1 MKNLFIALL
10 TLIAFS
16 ATAQENSE
24 GLELVT
30 GDGATI
36 EFVEEVLDYGT
47 IEHNADGVR
56 YFEFKN
62 TGTEPL
68 IISNCKGSCGCTVP
82 ACPKE
87 PILPGETGKI
97 KVKYATNRVGAFTKS
112 VTVTSNAVTP
122 TKTVKIKGKVL
133 AAEVEETSPEVVPTV
148 PATVA
153 PVR

>member
-1 MKNLFIALL
+1 MKNLFIALFAM
-10 TLIAFS
+10 ISF
-16 ATAQENSE
+16 TAAAQDG
-24 GLELVT
+24 GLELVS
-30 GDGATI
+30 GEGATI

-47 IEHNADGVR
+47 IEHKSDGVR

-82 ACPKE
+82 QCPKE

-97 KVKYATNRVGAFTKS
+97 KVKYDTKRTGAFTKN

-122 TKTVKIKGKVL
+122 SKTVKIKGNVL
-133 AAEVEETSPEVVPTV
+133 PGE
-148 PATVA
+148 PAPA
-153 PVR
+153 K

>member
-1 MKNLFIALL
+1 MKNLFIILL
-10 TLIAFS
+10 TMISLGAI
-16 ATAQENSE
+16 AQEND

-36 EFVEEVLDYGT
+36 EFVSEVIDYGT
-47 IEHNADGVR
+47 IEHNANGVR

-82 ACPKE
+82 SCPKE

-97 KVKYATNRVGAFTKS
+97 KVKYATNRVGSFTKT
-112 VTVTSNAVTP
+112 VTVSSNAVTP
-122 TKTVKIKGKVL
+122 SKTVKIKGKVL
-133 AAEVEETSPEVVPTV
+133 PDPV
-148 PATVA
+148 PAA
-153 PVR
+153 Q

>member
-1 MKNLFIALL
+1 MKNLFIALFAM
-10 TLIAFS
+10 ISF
-16 ATAQENSE
+16 TAAAQDG
-24 GLELVT
+24 GLELVS
-30 GDGATI
+30 GEGATI

-47 IEHNADGVR
+47 IENGSDGTR

-82 ACPKE
+82 QCPKE

-97 KVKYATNRVGAFTKS
+97 KVKYATDRVGAFTKN

-122 TKTVKIKGKVL
+122 SKTVKIKGNVL
-133 AAEVEETSPEVVPTV
+133 PGE
-148 PATVA
+148 PAPA
-153 PVR
+153 K

>member
-1 MKNLFIALL
+1 MTVVSLSTF
-10 TLIAFS
+10 
-16 ATAQENSE
+16 AQSTD
-24 GLELVT
+24 GLNLVT
-30 GDGATI
+30 GDGPNI
-36 EFVEEVLDYGT
+36 EFVTETLDYGT

-97 KVKYATNRVGAFTKS
+97 KVKYATNRVGSFTKTI
-112 VTVTSNAVTP
+112 TVTSNAVTP
-122 TKTVKIKGKVL
+122 SKTIKIKGKVL
-133 AAEVEETSPEVVPTV
+133 AAVTTA
-148 PATVA
+148 PAEVA
-153 PVR
+153 PAR

>member
-1 MKNLFIALL
+1 MIKNLFIALF
-10 TLIAFS
+10 AMVSFA
-16 ATAQENSE
+16 ATAQDN
-24 GLELVT
+24 GLELVS

-36 EFVEEVLDYGT
+36 EFVETTLDFGT

-56 YFEFKN
+56 HFEFKN

-82 ACPKE
+82 QCPKE

-97 KVKYATNRVGAFTKS
+97 KVKYDTNRVGGFSKN

-122 TKTVKIKGKVL
+122 SVTVKIKGTVL
-133 AAEVEETSPEVVPTV
+133 AA
-148 PATVA
+148 VA
-153 PVR
+153 K

>member
-1 MKNLFIALL
+1 MKKLFIILL
-10 TLIAFS
+10 TMISLGAI
-16 ATAQENSE
+16 AQETD

-36 EFVEEVLDYGT
+36 EFVSDVIDYGT

-82 ACPKE
+82 QCPKE

-97 KVKYATNRVGAFTKS
+97 KVKYATNRVGSFTKTI
-112 VTVTSNAVTP
+112 TVSSNAVTP
-122 TKTVKIKGKVL
+122 SKTVKIKGKVL
-133 AAEVEETSPEVVPTV
+133 PDAE
-148 PATVA
+148 PAVN
-153 PVR
+153 